1 MSTDVLFRVLPY
13 VALVVLAAGLTI
25 RYLRNV
31 GRMGTLRAERGE
43 AWASF
48 GAGRLLR
55 ASLVALAVAHLVGLL
70 APRAVLAWDA
80 SPARLH
86 FIEAVGMV
94 VGLVALLGW
103 GRVLW
108 RHCGRHHPSRLGD
121 LADSIF
127 VSLVLVGM
135 ASGLATAIVYRWAS
149 SWGVVTLTPYAASL
163 ARGEPAT
170 AYAAEMPFLVQ
181 LHLVSAFGAL
191 ALLPFTRLGPLLLVP
206 FHRALV
212 ATATRLAR
220 PLAAAGR
227 AAEDW
232 LRRHNPGVWIWPKE
246 E

>member
-13 VALVVLAAGLTI
+13 GTLVVLAAGLTI
-25 RYLRNV
+25 RYLLNA
-31 GRMGTLRAERGE
+31 GRMDNLRGQLAE
-43 AWASF
+43 AWSSF

-55 ASLVALAVAHLVGLL
+55 LSLVALAVAHLVGLL

-80 SPARLH
+80 SPRRLYA
-86 FIEAVGMV
+86 IEVLGMA

-103 GRVLW
+103 ARMLW
-108 RHCGRHHPSRLGD
+108 RHCGSHHPSRLGD

-135 ASGLATAIVYRWAS
+135 ASGLGTAIVYRWAS

-163 ARGEPAT
+163 ARGEPVT
-170 AYAAEMPFLVQ
+170 AYAAQMPFLVQ

-191 ALLPFTRLGPLLLVP
+191 ALLPFTRLTPFLLVP

-220 PLAAAGR
+220 PLGAAGR

-246 E
+246 D